1 MTKGFVFGKFLPF
14 HKGHQAMIEFAL
26 EKCDLLSV
34 LICASDKENISGDVR
49 KKWIEETFKTGKK
62 PEVLLFNYKEEEL
75 INSSVP
81 SREASNAWAKE
92 FKKVFPLHTVLV
104 TSEVYGDY
112 VADAMGIK
120 HIPFDLARE
129 IVPCSASMIRNDIQK
144 CWNYLPASVKPY
156 YCKKIVILGTESTGK
171 STLSKN
177 LASHFNATLVAEA
190 GRDLIEDSN
199 EFTVD
204 DLYKVANEHA
214 RRIEEAAK
222 GESAL
227 IVIDTDVHIT
237 QSYARCFFKKPLVLD
252 EWIYDSNKAD
262 LYLYLCNDVPH
273 VQDGTRMQENERN
286 LLDKSH
292 RETLALY
299 TIDFIEIKGSWENR
313 LQNAIQ
319 CIEALKGKDS

>member
-1 MTKGFVFGKFLPF
+1 
-14 HKGHQAMIEFAL
+14 MIEFAL
-26 EKCDLLSV
+26 GKCDLLSV
-34 LICASDKENISGDVR
+34 LICASDKESISGDVR

-62 PEVLLFNYKEEEL
+62 PEVLLLNYKEEEL

-81 SREASNAWAKE
+81 SREVSNAWAKE
-92 FKKVFPLHTVLV
+92 FKKVFPLHAVLV

-144 CWNYLPASVKPY
+144 CWSYLPASVKPY
-156 YCKKIVILGTESTGK
+156 YCKKVVILGTESTGK

-204 DLYKVANEHA
+204 DLYKVAHEHA

-237 QSYARCFFKKPLVLD
+237 QSYARYFFEKPLVLD

-273 VQDGTRMQENERN
+273 VQDGTRLSKEERN
-286 LLDKSH
+286 KLDASHREILNTSGIRFVEIKGDWLNRQDRAIELIGALLDK
-292 RETLALY
+292 
-299 TIDFIEIKGSWENR
+299 
-313 LQNAIQ
+313 
-319 CIEALKGKDS
+319 